1 MSGTTTKTETWSK
14 ANVRQVMRK
23 VFDDL
28 QAHVSA
34 GICDRDRAQELY
46 EELSH
51 VMLLRASPAF
61 QFQYRVPG
69 DGTRDGVQYTVE
81 ADGAVRSG
89 DPSGGRDL
97 FTYPSQTKLVVVLK
111 ALSGPKASEA
121 WDYLSARGWGN
132 SGTWLPPRSS
142 GQERRYAAGS
152 YAVTRSEVG
161 D

>member
-1 MSGTTTKTETWSK
+1 MSGTTTTTESWSK

-34 GICDRDRAQELY
+34 GICDADRAQKLY
-46 EELSH
+46 EDLSH

-69 DGTRDGVQYTVE
+69 GGKKDGVQYTVE
-81 ADGAVRSG
+81 ADGNVRSG
-89 DPSGGRDL
+89 DASGGRNL
-97 FTYPSQTKLVVVLK
+97 FTYPSKTKLIVVLK
-111 ALSGPKASEA
+111 ALSGPKKDEA
-121 WDYLSARGWGN
+121 WAYLSDRGWGN
-132 SGTWLPPRSS
+132 SGTWLPPRVD
-142 GQERRYAAGS
+142 GQQRVYANGS
-152 YAVTRSEVG
+152 YAMTRTEVG